1 MFISKETHA
10 SVMVCPRHRE
20 TYRVGWRTGKTRCS
34 VPTEIAGHKSSTA
47 KGDRG
52 ISSSESAFVLST
64 VKTFL
69 PVGTRESILFKLY
82 PGTSALFNN
91 Q

>member
-20 TYRVGWRTGKTRCS
+20 TYGVGWRTGKTRCS
-34 VPTEIAGHKSSTA
+34 VPTEIAGHKFSTA
-47 KGDRG
+47 KGDHG
-52 ISSSESAFVLST
+52 ISSSESTFVLST